1 MMSNETSHAAAHTQ
15 TQSYEP
21 AFLTENTAYDKE
33 HAVLSDGAGN
43 ELRLDTIPSMAP
55 YHSGMAAL
63 IQLGNWFDCLRECGY
78 QDHYRGGSRP
88 RCGKIRSAICRRV
101 LRLGKHGD
109 INACDPLFLVKYFNC
124 TDYGHPIH
132 DKQRY
137 TSYCFLGVDPVNPFT
152 GNRINCRQNKESTEQ
167 HIVQHIISM
176 WNISGIK
183 PGIRKRHG
191 RDCKQHRMW
200 TNL

>member
-1 MMSNETSHAAAHTQ
+1 MFCKIIH
-15 TQSYEP
+15 SYYS
-21 AFLTENTAYDKE
+21 FCFKFIKIN
-33 HAVLSDGAGN
+33 
-43 ELRLDTIPSMAP
+43 
-55 YHSGMAAL
+55 
-63 IQLGNWFDCLRECGY
+63 CLRERGVY
-78 QDHYRGGSRP
+78 DNTRIIIVEDHGRDV
-88 RCGKIRSAICRRV
+88 GKFGLQFAEEYYGWETWRHQRVWSAVSGQI
-101 LRLGKHGD
+101 
-109 INACDPLFLVKYFNC
+109 FQQYC

-176 WNISGIK
+176 WNNSGTK

-191 RDCKQHRMW
+191 RGCKQHRMW
-200 TNL
+200 TNLWGEKDWLKAGLKE